1 MIPRKLKYFNLFV
14 DGRGYAGKIQ
24 EAELP
29 KLAIKDEEFRAGGM
43 DAPLMIDLGM
53 EKLEC
58 KFTLGE
64 YNEDTIRLFGLQDS
78 AAVSLRL
85 KGSIE
90 SDDLNGFKTPVE
102 VVIQGRWKEMEWDK
116 WKAGDDSTKKV
127 AVAVSYYRY
136 ISNGETLVE
145 IDVPNM
151 IRIINGVDYL
161 AVSRAN
167 IGL

>member
-14 DGRGYAGKIQ
+14 DGRGYAGKVEEI
-24 EAELP
+24 ELP
-29 KLAIKDEEFRAGGM
+29 KLSIKTEEFRAGGM
-43 DAPLMIDLGM
+43 DAPVAIDLGM

-58 KFTLGE
+58 NFTLGE

-90 SDDLNGFKTPVE
+90 SDDLASHKTPVE
-102 VVIQGRWKEMEWDK
+102 VVIQGRWSEMEWEK
-116 WKAGDDSTKKV
+116 WKAGDNSTKKV
-127 AVAVSYYRY
+127 TVAISYYRY
-136 ISNGETLVE
+136 ISNDETLVE

-151 IRIINGVDYL
+151 VRIINGVDNL